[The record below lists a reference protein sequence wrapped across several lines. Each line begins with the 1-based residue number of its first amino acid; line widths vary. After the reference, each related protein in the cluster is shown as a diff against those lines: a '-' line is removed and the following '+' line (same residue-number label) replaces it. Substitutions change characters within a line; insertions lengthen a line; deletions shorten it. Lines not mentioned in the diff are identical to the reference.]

1 MRFKADENLPASAT
15 AALRAAGH
23 DVRTV
28 LDEALGGAA
37 DPDVLAACRS
47 EGRALVTLD
56 KDLTDVRAYPPAHFP
71 GIIVLRPADQQ
82 AVTIAALVRRAAL
95 LLATEP
101 LTGAL
106 WIVDARRVRIRH

>member
-1 MRFKADENLPASAT
+1 VRFKADENLPASAT

-23 DVRTV
+23 DVQTV

-37 DPDVLAACRS
+37 DPDVVAACQR

-56 KDLTDVRAYPPAHFP
+56 KDLTDVRAYPPAEFP

-82 AVTIAALVRRAAL
+82 AATITALVRRVAL

-106 WIVDARRVRIRH
+106 WIVDARRVRIRR

>member
-23 DVRTV
+23 DVQTV
-28 LDEALGGAA
+28 LDERLGGAP
-37 DPDVLAACRS
+37 DPDVLAACQFER
-47 EGRALVTLD
+47 RALVTLD
-56 KDLTDVRAYPPAHFP
+56 KDLTDVRAYPPAEYP

-82 AVTIAALVRRAAL
+82 ASTVVALIRRVAL

-101 LTGAL
+101 LAGTL
-106 WIVDARRVRIRH
+106 WIADSHRVRIRQ